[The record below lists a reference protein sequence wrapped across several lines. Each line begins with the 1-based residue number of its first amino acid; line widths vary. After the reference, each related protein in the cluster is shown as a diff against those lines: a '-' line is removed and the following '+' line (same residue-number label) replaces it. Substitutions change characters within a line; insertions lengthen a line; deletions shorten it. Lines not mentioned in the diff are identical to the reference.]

1 MNKIYSKIVKLSWY
15 NSVVASSEVSVS
27 SKKKRKTPA
36 DISDSESEL
45 DDDEEEQEEEQEE
58 NMTGMYDS
66 RVYSCSF

>member
-45 DDDEEEQEEEQEE
+45 DDDEEEQEE